1 MSAGRRAALPFV
13 ALLPLLLAGGGCG
26 GDRKKIV
33 AVIPKGTSHIF
44 WVSVQAGALAAG
56 REFGIEILWNGPPTE
71 TEYSRQIQ
79 IVDSMI
85 ARRVDGIVVA
95 AADRKALVGPI
106 ERATA
111 AGIPVTV
118 FDSGLDSDKYMSY
131 VATNNYEAGQMG
143 ARALGGLLGGKGKAA
158 VVLHLPGS
166 ASTMDRER
174 GFDDV
179 MAAEFPNIRIV
190 ARQFG
195 MSDRAKAMA
204 AAENM
209 ATAHPDLD
217 GMFASTEPSST
228 GAILALKGRG
238 LAGKVKFVAFD
249 SNEAMIEDLRAGN
262 YHAMVVQD
270 PFGMG
275 YQAVKTV
282 ADKLRG
288 GSPPKRMDLKA
299 RVIRP
304 EDLNKPDVKTLLAP
318 DINKYL
324 NP

>member
-1 MSAGRRAALPFV
+1 V
-13 ALLPLLLAGGGCG
+13 
-26 GDRKKIV
+26 
-33 AVIPKGTSHIF
+33 
-44 WVSVQAGALAAG
+44 
-56 REFGIEILWNGPPTE
+56 
-71 TEYSRQIQ
+71 
-79 IVDSMI
+79 
-85 ARRVDGIVVA
+85 
-95 AADRKALVGPI
+95 

-118 FDSGLDSDKYMSY
+118 FDSGLDSENYMSY
-131 VATNNYEAGQMG
+131 VATNNYEAGQFG
-143 ARALGGLLGGKGKAA
+143 ARALGELLGGKGKAA

-166 ASTMDRER
+166 QSTMDRER

-179 MAAEFPNIRIV
+179 MAKEFPNIRIV

-209 ATAHPDLD
+209 VTAHPDLD

-228 GAILALKGRG
+228 GAVLALKGRN

-249 SNEAMIEDLRAGN
+249 SNEAMIEDLRAGA

-270 PFGMG
+270 PFKMG
-275 YQAVKTV
+275 YEAVKTIS
-282 ADKLRG
+282 DKLRG
-288 GSPPKRMDLKA
+288 QTPPKRMDLHA
-299 RVIRP
+299 RVIRR
-304 EDLNKPDVKTLLAP
+304 EDLDKPDVKALLAP
-318 DINKYL
+318 DLNKHR